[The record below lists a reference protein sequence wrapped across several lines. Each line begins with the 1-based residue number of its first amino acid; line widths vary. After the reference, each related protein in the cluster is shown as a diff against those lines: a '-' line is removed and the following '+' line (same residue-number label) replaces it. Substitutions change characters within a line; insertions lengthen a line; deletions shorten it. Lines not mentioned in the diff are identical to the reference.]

1 MRHHILYFL
10 LLIPFVT
17 GCGAA
22 KAASSHEESD
32 IREVIVREV
41 IRDTV
46 VVVEPDSS
54 LTRALIECDSMG
66 RARLMEIEQL
76 RSSSRIN
83 TKLAISDDNHINVTT
98 KVDSIG
104 IYLAYK
110 VRNKEETTVRT
121 VTDTTVVTKEV
132 NVLRWYQKVLIWIG
146 LGCLLAVSAWAIVK
160 LLGSRLNAVIKLIK
174 Q

>member
-10 LLIPFVT
+10 LLTSFVT

-83 TKLAISDDNHINVTT
+83 TKLTISDDNHINVTT

-132 NVLRWYQKVLIWIG
+132 NVLRWYQKVLVWIG
-146 LGCLLAVSAWAIVK
+146 LGCLLAVSAWTLVK
-160 LLGSRLNAVIKLIK
+160 LFGSRLNAVIKLIK

>member
-1 MRHHILYFL
+1 M
-10 LLIPFVT
+10 
-17 GCGAA
+17 
-22 KAASSHEESD
+22 
-32 IREVIVREV
+32 REV

-83 TKLAISDDNHINVTT
+83 TKLTISDDNHINVTT

-146 LGCLLAVSAWAIVK
+146 LGCLLAVSAWTLVK
-160 LLGSRLNAVIKLIK
+160 LFGSRLNAVIKLIK

>member
-1 MRHHILYFL
+1 M
-10 LLIPFVT
+10 
-17 GCGAA
+17 
-22 KAASSHEESD
+22 
-32 IREVIVREV
+32 REV

-83 TKLAISDDNHINVTT
+83 TKLTISDDNHINVTT

-146 LGCLLAVSAWAIVK
+146 LGCLLAVSAWTLVK
-160 LLGSRLNAVIKLIK
+160 LFGSRLNAIIKLIK

>member
-1 MRHHILYFL
+1 
-10 LLIPFVT
+10 
-17 GCGAA
+17 
-22 KAASSHEESD
+22 
-32 IREVIVREV
+32 
-41 IRDTV
+41 
-46 VVVEPDSS
+46 
-54 LTRALIECDSMG
+54 MG

-83 TKLAISDDNHINVTT
+83 TKLAISDDNRINVTT
-98 KVDSIG
+98 KIDSMG

-146 LGCLLAVSAWAIVK
+146 LGCLLAVSVWTLVK
-160 LLGSRLNAVIKLIK
+160 LLGSRLNAIIKLIK

>member
-32 IREVIVREV
+32 IREV

-83 TKLAISDDNHINVTT
+83 TKLAISDDNRINVTT
-98 KVDSIG
+98 KIDSMG

-146 LGCLLAVSAWAIVK
+146 LGCLLAVSAWTLVK
-160 LLGSRLNAVIKLIK
+160 LFGSRLNAVIKLIK